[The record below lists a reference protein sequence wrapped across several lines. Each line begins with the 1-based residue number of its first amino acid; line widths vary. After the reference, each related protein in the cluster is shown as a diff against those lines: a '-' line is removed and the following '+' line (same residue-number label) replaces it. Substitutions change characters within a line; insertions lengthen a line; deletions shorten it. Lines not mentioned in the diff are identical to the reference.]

1 MISSNDC
8 YITAIRLF
16 EGGEIPPGLDAVQ
29 GIELFI
35 VTSSAEIDIMHEPR
49 AREVLRAS
57 TPRGYTGEIVFV
69 SIGCAGLFA
78 SVLEFVQRPV
88 RRCRILALEMP
99 ASFVQHTLDVA
110 SLGEDGDGFIAQ
122 DVACVMDLSKEFEGA
137 IAKIGHCEIL
147 ARRAGF
153 GGTAKLSQE
162 LARCLENL
170 CLGLPGANI
179 VTFENVSLW
188 SQRLLQLVT
197 MMLRARDVL
206 PPERWLPSIES
217 DERHFM
223 SVRPLLDILPH
234 INETRRQRLIVAC
247 LGAGGRVGLMAL
259 EWLRVDDGETEQG
272 RLTYE
277 PTFGKADRHEMGEVA
292 LLGEHDAVPV
302 RPTQVLYADREFYG
316 RNNFYFLWTL
326 RN

>member
-1 MISSNDC
+1 MILGTDC
-8 YITAIRLF
+8 YITAIYLF
-16 EGGEIPPGLDAVQ
+16 EGGEIPTGLDGAE

-35 VTSSAEIDIMHEPR
+35 VTSSAEIDIVHEPR
-49 AREVLRAS
+49 AREILRAS
-57 TPRGYTGEIVFV
+57 MPRGYTGEIVFV
-69 SIGCAGLFA
+69 SIGCTGLFA
-78 SVLEFVQRPV
+78 TVLEFVQRSV
-88 RRCRILALEMP
+88 RYCRILALETP

-110 SLGEDGDGFIAQ
+110 KLGDGGDGFIAQ
-122 DVACVMDLSKEFEGA
+122 DVACVMDLSKERKGA

-147 ARRAGF
+147 ARRGSF

-170 CLGLPGANI
+170 CLRLPGAEI

-188 SQRLLQLVT
+188 SQRLLQLLTV
-197 MMLRARDVL
+197 MLREGAVP

-223 SVRPLLDILPH
+223 SVRPLLDMLSH
-234 INETRRQRLIVAC
+234 INHTPPQALIVAC
-247 LGAGGRVGLMAL
+247 LGAGGRIGLMAL
-259 EWLRVDDGETEQG
+259 EWLRVDDGTTEPV

-277 PTFGKADRHEMGEVA
+277 PTFGKADRHDLGEIA
-292 LLGEHDAVPV
+292 LLGEHDTVPV
-302 RPTQVLYADREFYG
+302 RPTHVLYADREFYG
-316 RNNFYFLWTL
+316 RNNFYFQWTL